1 LANDSLVPTPDYVQ
15 YQDQA
20 KELDDL
26 TGRIN
31 SLVKALKVVGVY
43 DASAP
48 ALARMLGEGM
58 ENVMIPVEQWA
69 VFGEKGGLKG
79 VLDFLPIEAVANVL
93 VGLYD
98 ARERT
103 KQSLYEITGISDVI
117 RGATD
122 PNETLGAQEL
132 KGKYAGLRI
141 GAMQS
146 DVARF
151 SRDLVRIFAEIIAE
165 HFSLDTIKQLSG
177 FQLMTAQ
184 EKQQAQMMAQ
194 MQPDAP
200 IPDEVKQM
208 LELPTWE
215 EIEGLLKD
223 DMARCFRIDIET
235 DSTIKVDQEADK
247 AARNEFLAAAGGFIQ
262 QSIMAPPDLQ
272 PLLMEML
279 KFGVKGFKIGREM
292 ETTFDMTLRD
302 MKAKLENPAPQPPD
316 PAVQAEQEKLKLEGA
331 RLEQD
336 AGLKQAELQ
345 QNAALKAEEM
355 GLKREELA
363 LKVADIQLRQQD
375 MEYKYGL
382 ENKKVDAD
390 LTKSRIDAKTKVAPD
405 VAMSDPEFNE
415 GDGVTPLAGVM
426 TQLAETL
433 TNSLQM
439 IAQMQAQSNQAVVE
453 AIQNPPPR
461 KVIRDQTG
469 KIEGVV

>member
-1 LANDSLVPTPDYVQ
+1 
-15 YQDQA
+15 
-20 KELDDL
+20 
-26 TGRIN
+26 
-31 SLVKALKVVGVY
+31 
-43 DASAP
+43 
-48 ALARMLGEGM
+48 
-58 ENVMIPVEQWA
+58 
-69 VFGEKGGLKG
+69 
-79 VLDFLPIEAVANVL
+79 VLI
-93 VGLYD
+93 GLYD

-103 KQSLYEITGISDVI
+103 KQTLYEITGISDVI

-141 GAMQS
+141 GAQQA

-151 SRDLVRIFAEIIAE
+151 SRDLVRIFAEIISE
-165 HFSLDTIKQLSG
+165 HFSLETIKKLSG
-177 FQLMTAQ
+177 FQLMTGE

-200 IPDEVKQM
+200 MPDEVKRM
-208 LELPTWE
+208 LELPAWE
-215 EIEGLLKD
+215 EVEALLKD

-235 DSTIKVDQEADK
+235 DSTIKVDQDADK

-262 QSIMAPPDLQ
+262 QSLMAPPDLQ

-336 AGLKQAELQ
+336 AGLKQAEMQ
-345 QNAALKAEEM
+345 QNAAFKAEEL
-355 GLKREELA
+355 GLKREELG

-375 MEYKYGL
+375 MEYKYSL
-382 ENKKVDAD
+382 EDKKVDAD
-390 LTKSRIDAKTKVAPD
+390 LTKSRMDAKSKASLD
-405 VAMSDPEFNE
+405 VAMSDPEMNEGQEITPMSTMLSQLAQAFNE
-415 GDGVTPLAGVM
+415 GLQTI
-426 TQLAETL
+426 AEM
-433 TNSLQM
+433 QM
-439 IAQMQAQSNQAVVE
+439 QSNQAVVE
-453 AIQNPPPR
+453 AIRNPPPR
-461 KVIRDQTG
+461 KVVRDNQG
-469 KIEGVV
+469 NISGVE